1 MSWTTAKMK
10 DPKARDPR
18 WYLKALYRDRE
29 IGLWTDP
36 DPWEKYQMQVVDCH
50 KVEKE
55 SINKICEI

>member
-1 MSWTTAKMK
+1 MK

-36 DPWEKYQMQVVDCH
+36 DPWEKYQMQVVEART
-50 KVEKE
+50 KVLTAKKNAFIQ
-55 SINKICEI
+55 SPKKI